1 MNKNL
6 GATGCIV
13 FIFNVE
19 SQPDLLQHASFVSCI
34 ISMFIILQVHAST
47 FENNIWGLMESAVFI
62 K

>member
-47 FENNIWGLMESAVFI
+47 FENNI
-62 K
+62 